1 MLELRVKIREKLGRK
16 NEKLRKMG
24 IIPAVLYGSKIK
36 NLSLSV
42 DLKEFE
48 EMYKKVGKSSLVSIQ
63 VVSPDK
69 SLKKYSVLVHKVQN
83 DPLTEKLIHIDFYQ
97 PVLGKEVEVSV
108 PLVFEGES
116 AAVKDLNGTLVKK
129 LREVIVKS
137 LPENLPHEIKV
148 NIGALKTF
156 QDEILIK
163 DIKLPD
169 KVKAQQEPDEIVAK
183 AISPEKIEKEEL
195 GKSGEGETEGKTEGE
210 KTEKR
215 E

>member
-83 DPLTEKLIHIDFYQ
+83 DPLTGKLTHIDFYQ
-97 PVLGKEVEVSV
+97 PILGKEVEVSV